1 MANQIETISLV
12 NNSIISAIDKIH
24 PQKDDTLIF
33 YLRTDENGDICTSL
47 DECQRVF
54 EFVQNNLKQ
63 NYDYKINVVF
73 IPDGIHLN
81 SITETNTAH
90 T

>member
-33 YLRTDENGDICTSL
+33 YVRTDENNNLCVPY
-47 DECQRVF
+47 DECDRLQKWI
-54 EFVQNNLKQ
+54 QNFLKQ
-63 NYDYKINVVF
+63 IYDYKVNVRLMPDYINLDS
-73 IPDGIHLN
+73 IQLGLN
-81 SITETNTAH
+81 YC
-90 T
+90 